1 MLAPITN
8 ILPQVIVERLRVLP
22 RPGTV
27 KVRQGQTV
35 RATDVIATAN
45 VTPRHT
51 MLDAAAGLGVA
62 RSDVDKYIER
72 DENQAVAAGDV
83 LARKSGMFSRVV
95 RAPVSGK
102 IVLLT
107 DGYIFI
113 EEDQPPFELLAGI
126 PGEVKELV
134 HEMGAVIETVGALIQ
149 GAWGNGRI
157 DFGVLNVA
165 AEKPDDVLTAE
176 MFDVSLRGAVM
187 MCGRCSSLDVFR
199 RAAEQRLRGLI
210 LGSMPSEFI
219 PAVRKLPLPVLLTEG
234 FGEQPMS
241 PAVFRLLATSDK
253 RDIAINAEP
262 FDAET
267 GSRPEALIPLPA
279 AAGVSSAPVVGRL
292 EAGQRVRV
300 TREPH
305 LGLLG
310 TIDAVLPGRT
320 VFPNGLRQPAVRIRL
335 EEGESLLIPLANVE
349 IVNVRS

>member
-8 ILPQVIVERLRVLP
+8 ILPQVVVERLRVLP
-22 RPGTV
+22 RPGQV

-51 MLDAAAGLGVA
+51 MLDAAAGLGVSRA
-62 RSDVDKYIER
+62 DVDKYIER

-83 LARKSGMFSRVV
+83 LARKSGMFSRVL

-102 IVLLT
+102 IVLMT

-126 PGEVKELV
+126 PGDVKELV

-149 GAWGNGRI
+149 GSWGRRI

-165 AEKPDDVLTAE
+165 AEKPDDLLTPE
-176 MFDVSLRGAVM
+176 MVDVSLRGAVM
-187 MCGRCSSLDVFR
+187 MCGRCNSLDVFR
-199 RAAEQRLRGLI
+199 RAAEQRLRGII

-219 PAVRKLPLPVLLTEG
+219 PTVRKLQLPVLLTDG
-234 FGEQPMS
+234 FGDQPMS

-262 FDAET
+262 FNAET
-267 GSRPEALIPLPA
+267 GARPEVDPPLRGGRCLVV
-279 AAGVSSAPVVGRL
+279 AGSKP
-292 EAGQRVRV
+292 
-300 TREPH
+300 
-305 LGLLG
+305 
-310 TIDAVLPGRT
+310 
-320 VFPNGLRQPAVRIRL
+320 
-335 EEGESLLIPLANVE
+335 
-349 IVNVRS
+349 